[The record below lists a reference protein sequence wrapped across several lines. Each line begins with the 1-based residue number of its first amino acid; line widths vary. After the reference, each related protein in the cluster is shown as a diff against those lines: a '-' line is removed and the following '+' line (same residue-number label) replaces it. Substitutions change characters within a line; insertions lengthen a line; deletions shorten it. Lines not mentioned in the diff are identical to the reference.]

1 VGRTH
6 SRSADRRRNGASI
19 AKFRTRRPA
28 HICETSRYR
37 AVFERPSYVTR
48 WRRTGWLGRQDSNF
62 RIKEACPIGPSAIV
76 RRKEWQQMVCQSPSR
91 WGARSASSTEA
102 SGTQIPRCRG
112 SSPAAPASQSNL
124 HRLTR
129 EHRSKRRGTPLLG
142 FFGHCLNSVLQ
153 SGTSTLKSS
162 GRSVLAA
169 IGARRHP
176 LGSKTPNG
184 LSTRD

>member
-1 VGRTH
+1 M
-6 SRSADRRRNGASI
+6 
-19 AKFRTRRPA
+19 
-28 HICETSRYR
+28 
-37 AVFERPSYVTR
+37 TR

-129 EHRSKRRGTPLLG
+129 EHRSKRRGTPWVLWPLPQLRFAIRHFNVEIVRAFRACSHRRPAASARFENAERLVG
-142 FFGHCLNSVLQ
+142 SRLTEPADDHSDDACGHRQGRRPAESPIGHLQ
-153 SGTSTLKSS
+153 ASPM
-162 GRSVLAA
+162 A
-169 IGARRHP
+169 
-176 LGSKTPNG
+176 
-184 LSTRD
+184 